1 MILAHE
7 RQLAAYCAELL
18 KKIPGVTVY
27 AAPRLFCQA
36 GVLSFRMEG
45 IDCEAVSA
53 YLGERGIAVRAGLH
67 CAPLAHQ
74 SAGTLD
80 SGTVRVSF
88 SAFNTPGEAEALA
101 AAVERY
107 AR

>member
-1 MILAHE
+1 M
-7 RQLAAYCAELL
+7 ELTGYFL
-18 KKIPGVTVY
+18 DQAREIPGVRIVGKQGIRDRVAVVSLDFQGLDNAQ
-27 AAPRLFCQA
+27 AAFALEQ
-36 GVLSFRMEG
+36 
-45 IDCEAVSA
+45 
-53 YLGERGIAVRAGLH
+53 ERGVMTRVGLH